1 MAKAIRE
8 KVKLVSS
15 AGTGHYYTTTKN
27 KRTTPDKLE
36 FRKYDPV
43 IRKHVAYKETK
54 IK

>member
-1 MAKAIRE
+1 MAKSNRD

-27 KRTTPDKLE
+27 KRNMPEKME
-36 FRKYDPV
+36 MKKFDPV
-43 IRKHVAYKETK
+43 VRQHVMYKEAK

>member
-15 AGTGHYYTTTKN
+15 AGTGFYYTTTKN

-36 FRKYDPV
+36 FKKYDPKA
-43 IRKHVAYKETK
+43 RKHVMFKEAK

>member
-1 MAKAIRE
+1 MRDKI
-8 KVKLVSS
+8 KLVSS

-36 FRKYDPV
+36 LKKYDPV
-43 IRKHVAYKETK
+43 IRKHVVYREEK